1 MPFGV
6 KIGFN
11 RRKFPGFMLIG
22 RSHIHHLTASRLPD
36 GPVTDFG
43 HLTDFLDFI
52 RVVIR
57 PERLKA
63 AAVRVNAI
71 RDLYHL
77 CLSPPLKEVLNHWR
91 GDLSSDISTRLTGS
105 GDGTGGNNDSNM
117 SRVER
122 VNSRTVPGRRA
133 KLRRDGLAVAP
144 RRAPIR
150 VKRVIWAANEI
161 ARGKGYCW
169 GGGHG
174 RHNSPCYDCSGAA
187 SYALRG
193 GNFVRGSRPS
203 TGYFN
208 WGRRGRGNW
217 ITVFT
222 NSGHMYIT
230 VAGLR
235 FDTGMVSGRGPSWS
249 DQMRSDSGFR
259 KRRPARAR
267 F

>member
-1 MPFGV
+1 MAA
-6 KIGFN
+6 
-11 RRKFPGFMLIG
+11 
-22 RSHIHHLTASRLPD
+22 LTAALGLALVAALALAASP
-36 GPVTDFG
+36 
-43 HLTDFLDFI
+43 
-52 RVVIR
+52 
-57 PERLKA
+57 A
-63 AAVRVNAI
+63 AAQSTGGVSA
-71 RDLYHL
+71 D
-77 CLSPPLKEVLNHWR
+77 
-91 GDLSSDISTRLTGS
+91 GSSD
-105 GDGTGGNNDSNM
+105 GDSAGGDDNV

-122 VNSRTVPGRRA
+122 VNSRTVPGRKAR
-133 KLRRDGLAVAP
+133 LRNGLAIAPKRAP
-144 RRAPIR
+144 RR

-161 ARGKGYCW
+161 ATGKGYCW

-174 RHNSPCYDCSGAA
+174 NFNSRCYDCSGAA

-193 GNFVRGSRPS
+193 GNFVKGSMPS
-203 TGYFN
+203 TGYFG

-235 FDTGMVSGRGPSWS
+235 FDTGQVSGRGPSWS
-249 DQMRSDSGFR
+249 NQMRSDSGFR